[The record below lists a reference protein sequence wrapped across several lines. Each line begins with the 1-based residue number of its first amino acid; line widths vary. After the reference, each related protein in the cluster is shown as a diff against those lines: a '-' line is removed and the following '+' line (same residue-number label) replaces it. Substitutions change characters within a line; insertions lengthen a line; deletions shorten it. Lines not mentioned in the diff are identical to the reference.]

1 MNEPTTIW
9 YLIDGE
15 QHISGKQAAE
25 LLEVNPITVYRAIQA
40 GKLDAR
46 KLGGTWYISKADFE
60 AYTAPPPWPVQAE
73 HEQRGEA

>member
-1 MNEPTTIW
+1 
-9 YLIDGE
+9 
-15 QHISGKQAAE
+15 